1 MIIYNQ
7 NLWFVD
13 IQFAHARAQSDAIAL
28 EYETDKLCLIPQGCK
43 DWQKLAGQRLQ
54 PKPPYMS

>member
-28 EYETDKLCLIPQGCK
+28 EYETDKLCLIPQGAK
-43 DWQKLAGQRLQ
+43 TGKNWRVKGFNRNL
-54 PKPPYMS
+54 YI